1 VDCVPLQAL
10 VLSRAGK
17 VQVRYLVHWSG
28 YSAEQATWEP
38 RCNLD
43 PDTITVDVEPSLRS
57 IDRPPHEKLKK
68 YGIYTVMSHTSTG
81 RSITRYMLGRSVPLP
96 RHTAVQ
102 VALWPIGQIY
112 SCSTAVDTAVSL
124 TAHSPYV
131 QPYTAVKE
139 FSPRG
144 DATRL
149 TLPRR
154 RCPSTAGPEHGR
166 SDTTFRVQQA
176 AAKSDGVNSGCALG
190 GRPGP
195 QG

>member
-1 VDCVPLQAL
+1 MAGVYTVDCVPLQEL

-112 SCSTAVDTAVSL
+112 SCSTAVDTAVCKP
-124 TAHSPYV
+124 HGPF
-131 QPYTAVKE
+131 PIRTAVHSCK
-139 FSPRG
+139 G
-144 DATRL
+144 IL
-149 TLPRR
+149 T
-154 RCPSTAGPEHGR
+154 E
-166 SDTTFRVQQA
+166 
-176 AAKSDGVNSGCALG
+176 G
-190 GRPGP
+190 GRDETYIAPTEVSLHG
-195 QG
+195 GA